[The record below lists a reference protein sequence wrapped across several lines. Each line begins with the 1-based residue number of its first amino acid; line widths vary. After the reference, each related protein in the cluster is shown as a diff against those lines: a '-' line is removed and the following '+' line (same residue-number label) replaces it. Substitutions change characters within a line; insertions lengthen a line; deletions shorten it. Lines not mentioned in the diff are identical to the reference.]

1 MATLSR
7 GNARVWEGSPQGAD
21 HGMAI
26 ALGVADLTLAGAFRA
41 IEELRAT
48 LDEATRR
55 HAEVATYLTQSMMR
69 AGQCEACGRWIVPRP
84 PTVRATARAAV
95 PPAPSSVANLAP
107 REMEVLRLLGAGHSS
122 RRIAQALFL
131 SPRTVQRYV
140 ANIYSKIGAH
150 RRAGTTACAIR
161 HGLARPTVLRRCVS
175 NARPAPELH
184 TPRRRIT
191 YFGGWRL
198 PRCRPMLGEVGG

>member
-1 MATLSR
+1 MHLFA
-7 GNARVWEGSPQGAD
+7 
-21 HGMAI
+21 
-26 ALGVADLTLAGAFRA
+26 
-41 IEELRAT
+41 
-48 LDEATRR
+48 
-55 HAEVATYLTQSMMR
+55 
-69 AGQCEACGRWIVPRP
+69 AGQR
-84 PTVRATARAAV
+84 
-95 PPAPSSVANLAP
+95 N
-107 REMEVLRLLGAGHSS
+107 

-131 SPRTVQRYV
+131 SPRTVQRHV